1 VKLGRAQ
8 ESVELFRKAAELMP
22 EKVEPQY
29 WLGRTLIKL
38 GKTAEGQK
46 ILSKVRE
53 GHSLKQESEQKTL
66 GGQSQLPADKRQ

>member
-1 VKLGRAQ
+1 MKLGRPQ
-8 ESVELFRKAAELMP
+8 ESVELFRKAAQLLP

-46 ILSKVRE
+46 ILSKVEKVIR
-53 GHSLKQESEQKTL
+53 SSRSRSKKLV
-66 GGQSQLPADKRQ
+66 R